1 MPDMTRSEFIAL
13 VGGSGLLL
21 ATKVRRARAQQ
32 PAMPVI
38 GFLHAGSLDIFAPLV
53 VAFRQGLEEIGYIEG
68 QNVLIEYRWARG
80 QYDQLPALAADLVNR
95 QVAVIVTPGST
106 PCDTRGKGRDCDYSD
121 RLRGW

>member
-80 QYDQLPALAADLVNR
+80 HCRDGEEGASSPQRTRLGGRSISFMPAASAISRPL
-95 QVAVIVTPGST
+95 S
-106 PCDTRGKGRDCDYSD
+106 
-121 RLRGW
+121 